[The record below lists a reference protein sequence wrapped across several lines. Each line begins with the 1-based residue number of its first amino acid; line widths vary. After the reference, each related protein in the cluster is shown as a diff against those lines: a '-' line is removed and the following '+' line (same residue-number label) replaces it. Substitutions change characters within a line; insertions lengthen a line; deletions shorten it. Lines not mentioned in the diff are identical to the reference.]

1 MNHFWQHIA
10 PKIRTPSQVDG
21 VKRIVD
27 TCLMNGIGSKHHLAY
42 ILATAYHETGGR
54 MQPVREGF
62 AATNEGAIRAV
73 TRLYEQGRIR
83 TNYALP
89 INGHSY
95 YGRGLIQIT
104 WKDNYDRVGKLL
116 GVDLVNNADLAL
128 DPQVSADTLVLGML
142 GGWFTGRKLSDYDRE
157 DGYDYYGARRIVN
170 GLDRAMDI
178 AELAAF
184 FERAIIQWKSEKF

>member
-1 MNHFWQHIA
+1 MNQFWQHIA

-27 TCLMNGIGSKHHLAY
+27 TCLMNRVGSKHHLAY

-62 AATNEGAIRAV
+62 ATTNEGAVRAV
-73 TRLYEQGRIR
+73 TRLHEQGRIR

-104 WKDNYDRVGKLL
+104 WRENYDRVGKLL
-116 GVDLVNNADLAL
+116 GVDLVNNPDLAL
-128 DPQVSADTLVLGML
+128 DPQVSADILVKGML

-157 DGYDYYGARRIVN
+157 DGYDYYNARRIVN
-170 GLDRAMDI
+170 GMDRAQHI
-178 AELAAF
+178 AEHAEF
-184 FERAIIQWKSEKF
+184 FETAINNWKNT

>member
-1 MNHFWQHIA
+1 MNQFWQHIA

-27 TCLMNGIGSKHHLAY
+27 TCLMHGIGSKHHVAY

-62 AATNEGAIRAV
+62 ASTNEGAIKAV
-73 TRLYEQGRIR
+73 TRLHEQGRIR

-95 YGRGLIQIT
+95 YGRGLVQIT
-104 WKDNYDRVGKLL
+104 WLENYKRVGGLL
-116 GVDLVNNADLAL
+116 GIDLVNNPDLAL
-128 DPQVSADTLVLGML
+128 DPQVSADILVKGMA
-142 GGWFTGRKLSDYDRE
+142 GGWFTGRKLSDYQYSD
-157 DGYDYYGARRIVN
+157 YDYYGARRIVN
-170 GLDRAMDI
+170 GVDRAQHI
-178 AELAAF
+178 AELAEF
-184 FERAIIQWKSEKF
+184 FENGISNWENT

>member
-1 MNHFWQHIA
+1 MFWFSLDII
-10 PKIRTPSQVDG
+10 KTDSQREG
-21 VKRIVD
+21 VGRIID
-27 TCLMNGIGSKHHLAY
+27 TCLMHGIGSKYHASY

-62 AATNEGAIRAV
+62 ATTNEGAIKAV

-83 TNYALP
+83 VNYALP

-104 WKDNYDRVGKLL
+104 WLENYDRVGKML
-116 GVDLVNNADLAL
+116 GVDLVNNPDLAL
-128 DPQVSADTLVLGML
+128 DPQVSADILVKGMA

-170 GLDRAMDI
+170 GVDRAQHI
-178 AELAAF
+178 AELAEF
-184 FERAIIQWKSEKF
+184 FENGISNWKNT